1 MAWPSISELDQED
14 RSMGHMQLSHTR
26 IVPDAWRD
34 LSDADNDAQ
43 TAAIYGVIAKHGGD
57 VKVVAFVP
65 NDGTLL
71 SVIEYP
77 DLASAQR
84 SVADIL
90 ALQTLEFASIQELW
104 DVVEFTQLVRKA
116 STGG

>member
-1 MAWPSISELDQED
+1 V
-14 RSMGHMQLSHTR
+14 GHVQLSHTR
-26 IVPDAWRD
+26 IVAEAWRD
-34 LSDADNDAQ
+34 LSDAENDAQ
-43 TAAIYGVIAKHGGD
+43 TAAIYEVIGKNGGD

-77 DLASAQR
+77 DLASAQS
-84 SVADIL
+84 SVAGIL
-90 ALQTLEFASIQELW
+90 ALQTLEFESIQELW

-116 STGG
+116 AARS